1 MRLAFVVL
9 LLQLLLYTVTSSK
22 SFPSDVR
29 KKTTAMYENG
39 EMAELIEYLD
49 LVEVKY
55 STLVVDSLH
64 PSLYA

>member
-1 MRLAFVVL
+1 
-9 LLQLLLYTVTSSK
+9 
-22 SFPSDVR
+22 
-29 KKTTAMYENG
+29 MYENG